1 MAHHYT
7 TRADREKGDILMRK
21 QLRKPALYQTR
32 RRRFLLRALVGVMVP
47 AILFMVAGVSLVLPH
62 VLSSH
67 AADGKH
73 RHRHHHHKQQQQAI
87 SCTLTVPANPLSAQ
101 GLATPYQ
108 LGGGCDEANKMQS

>member
-7 TRADREKGDILMRK
+7 TRAGREKGDILMRK
-21 QLRKPALYQTR
+21 QLRKTALYQTR

-73 RHRHHHHKQQQQAI
+73 RHRHHHHKQQQQQQAI

-101 GLATPYQ
+101 GLAT
-108 LGGGCDEANKMQS
+108 